1 MPTWKLTPA
10 EHKAT
15 AEKIDKIN
23 VRARKR
29 GFTGTFA
36 LELAE
41 IVTVREFLATD
52 GRRYSEES
60 LRLLGDKAPQNGI
73 WITDVFHQVKLTGEA
88 PCYGDWNFVAVLD
101 WDQHAGLIVRNAPGV
116 EGAVDREGLI
126 EGYCAHCKAKRA
138 RRKTMLVRHAETG
151 EYRQVGST
159 CIKDF
164 LGWNAG
170 PVFLWEDDVAKTV
183 NDGMGGPRNW
193 EDNDLVTTEV
203 LTVAWAATMAYG
215 FARGDSWDRTP
226 TRDIVRRVMFPAFNA
241 QSAAIQRETLEDLAP
256 FMEAAAAKGAQVR
269 EFLLSEEFTGN
280 SDYVENMKNLVR
292 PERVSA
298 RHIGMLASAPAAWTK
313 AKEAKAEREAAD
325 ALPDS
330 VWFGKEKERLEYT
343 GTVKVIRYVEG
354 DWSTKTLYAMTDAK
368 GRRAKWWAT
377 GSNPL
382 RVTEGDVVTL
392 TGTIKGHEEYRG
404 IKETILTR
412 CKIKA

>member
-15 AEKIDKIN
+15 AEKIEKIN
-23 VRARKR
+23 ARARKR
-29 GFTGTFA
+29 GFTGTFS

-41 IVTVREFLATD
+41 VVTERKFLASD
-52 GRRYSEES
+52 GHRYSEET
-60 LRLLGDKAPQNGI
+60 LRSLGDRAPQHGV
-73 WITDVFHQVKLTGEA
+73 WVTDVFHQVKLTGEA
-88 PCYGDWNFVAVLD
+88 PCYGDWSFVAVLD
-101 WDQHAGLIVRNAPGV
+101 WDQHAGLIVRTAPGV
-116 EGAVDREGLI
+116 EDAVDRDGLI

-138 RRKTMLVRHAETG
+138 RRKTMLVRHVETG

-164 LGWNAG
+164 LGWSAG
-170 PVFLWEDDVAKTV
+170 PVFLWEDDVVKAV

-215 FARGDSWDRTP
+215 FTPGSSWDRTP

-241 QSAAIQRETLEDLAP
+241 QSAERQRETLEDLAP

-269 EFLLSEEFTGN
+269 EFLLSDLFTGN
-280 SDYVENMKNLVR
+280 GDYVVNMKALAAAD
-292 PERVSA
+292 RVSA
-298 RHIGMLASAPAAWTK
+298 RQIGMLASAPAAWTK
-313 AKEAKAEREAAD
+313 AMEAQAAREAQV

-330 VWFGKEKERLEYT
+330 VWFGTKKERLEYT
-343 GTVKVIRYVEG
+343 GTVNVIRYAEG
-354 DWSTKTLYAMTDAK
+354 DWSTKTLYAMTDAQ

-382 RVTEGDVVTL
+382 DVAEGDVVTL
-392 TGTIKGHEEYRG
+392 TGTVKGHEEYRG
-404 IKETILTR
+404 VQETVLTR
-412 CKIKA
+412 CKVKA